1 MKRSLIKAA
10 AVATILAFGG
20 LGVAHNSL
28 AWGRFDGC
36 HFGQGGRVTGKLH
49 DHDRQVSPDRPPKD
63 EEISA
68 RNRLSVH
75 RAGLLRWRRLT
86 PIGKERKR
94 RLHAPK
100 PHETLNFVTMR

>member
-1 MKRSLIKAA
+1 MTHSLGVVSM
-10 AVATILAFGG
+10 AVILARAG
-20 LGVAHNSL
+20 APPANSMTMTDESL
-28 AWGRFDGC
+28 
-36 HFGQGGRVTGKLH
+36 QIVLL
-49 DHDRQVSPDRPPKD
+49 D

-100 PHETLNFVTMR
+100 PHETLNL